1 MLDLEDRHGEGSGPW
16 PAFADLLA
24 ATSLIFLILFAAI
37 AVPAMGK
44 ANDAERRRSTLRR
57 VEALLTEK
65 VHDPRV
71 TVQRVGDYLLVRI
84 KEDATFPQ
92 REYELRLLKP
102 AGKQILRDFGATL
115 VSAGLDTLID
125 QVQVVGH
132 ASSEGSEEKNWM
144 LSSARAATVSM
155 FLIDSVHVP
164 PCQISALGR
173 SHFYPVDTA
182 RARAALRSNDQTG
195 DPADRRIELEVRPRI
210 PSDLDQRRRREQCVG
225 PRSPRLTSR

>member
-1 MLDLEDRHGEGSGPW
+1 MLDLDDRYGEGSGPW

-44 ANDAERRRSTLRR
+44 ANAAERRRSTLNR
-57 VEALLTEK
+57 VQALLQQK

-84 KEDATFPQ
+84 LEDATFPQ
-92 REYELRLLKP
+92 REYELRYLKP
-102 AGKQILRDFGATL
+102 VGKQILRDFGATL

-125 QVQVVGH
+125 QVQVVGP
-132 ASSEGSEEKNWM
+132 ASAEGTEERNW
-144 LSSARAATVSM
+144 LVSSARAATVSM

-182 RARAALRSNDQTG
+182 RARAALRANDPTG
-195 DPADRRIELEVRPRI
+195 NPADRRIELEVRPRI
-210 PSDLDQRRRREQCVG
+210 PSDRDQQHRREQCVG
-225 PRSPRLTSR
+225 PQPAGLTTR

>member
-1 MLDLEDRHGEGSGPW
+1 MS
-16 PAFADLLA
+16 
-24 ATSLIFLILFAAI
+24 
-37 AVPAMGK
+37 K
-44 ANDAERRRSTLRR
+44 AGDAERRRSTLRR
-57 VEALLTEK
+57 VEALLREK

-92 REYELRLLKP
+92 GEYALRLLKP

-132 ASSEGSEEKNWM
+132 ASSEGLEERNW
-144 LSSARAATVSM
+144 LVSSARAATVSM

-164 PCQISALGR
+164 PCQVSALGR

-182 RARAALRSNDQTG
+182 RARAALRDDDQTG

-225 PRSPRLTSR
+225 PRPTRLTNR

>member
-1 MLDLEDRHGEGSGPW
+1 MLDLEDGHGEGSGPW

-24 ATSLIFLILFAAI
+24 ATSLIFLVLFAAI

-44 ANDAERRRSTLRR
+44 ANDAERRRSTLNR
-57 VEALLTEK
+57 VESLLKER
-65 VHDPRV
+65 VHDDRV

-84 KEDATFPQ
+84 KEDATFPRSQ
-92 REYELRLLKP
+92 FELVYLKP
-102 AGKQILRDFGATL
+102 SGKQILRDFGATL

-182 RARAALRSNDQTG
+182 RARAALRRNDPNG

-225 PRSPRLTSR
+225 PKGAGLTAR